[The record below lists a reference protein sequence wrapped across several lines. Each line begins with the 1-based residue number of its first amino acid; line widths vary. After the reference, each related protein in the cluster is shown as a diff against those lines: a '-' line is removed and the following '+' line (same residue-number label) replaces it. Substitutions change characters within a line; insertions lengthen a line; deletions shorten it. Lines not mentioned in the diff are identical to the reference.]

1 MASLTRHLP
10 ENLRAPPPKMLRQ
23 FSVLWTLL
31 FCGLGIW
38 TYLSGRS
45 GAIAFALVSAGLVVG
60 IAGWVKPALVRPIFV
75 SWTAVTFPIGWVI
88 SRLILALI
96 YYLVVTP
103 IAVVFKLLGRDPLRR
118 RYDPSAQT
126 YWRPKPRAESVKA
139 YFRQF

>member
-1 MASLTRHLP
+1 MRSLTRHLP
-10 ENLRAPPPKMLRQ
+10 ENLRAPSAKMLRQ

-38 TYLSGRS
+38 TYLSGKH
-45 GAIAFALVSAGLVVG
+45 GAITIVLISAGIVVGSAGL
-60 IAGWVKPALVRPIFV
+60 AKPALVRPIFV
-75 SWTAVTFPIGWVI
+75 TWTAVTFPIGWVI

-103 IAVVFKLLGRDPLRR
+103 IAVVFKVLGRDPLRR
-118 RYDPSAQT
+118 RYDPSAET